1 MYILDTHVFLWFL
14 TDSEKLSSKAKDL
27 ICTQRNISVSIASLW
42 EIAIKKSIGK
52 LYFEHSFN
60 YIEQLCYK
68 KDINIL
74 PITTKDLDVIET
86 LEKIHGDPFDRLIIS
101 QGISN
106 GAIII
111 TKDEIIPKY
120 PVRTVW

>member
-1 MYILDTHVFLWFL
+1 MYILGTHTFLWFL
-14 TDSEKLSSKAKDL
+14 RDSTELSSVAKDL
-27 ICTQRNISVSIASLW
+27 ICTQRDISVSIASLW
-42 EIAIKKSIGK
+42 EIAIKKSLGK
-52 LYFEHSFN
+52 LKFDYSFSQ
-60 YIEQLCYK
+60 IEQLCYE

-74 PITTKDLDVIET
+74 PISVKDLDVIET

-111 TKDEIIPKY
+111 TRDSVIPKY
-120 PVRTVW
+120 PVRTMW